1 MAPGGKKLQKS
12 TNCNITLDKESI
24 VELIKAVLKEEIS
37 KTGAGYIKNYQ
48 QQRNYH
54 ETRNWKAKERGY

>member
-1 MAPGGKKLQKS
+1 MVSGGKKLQKS
-12 TNCNITLDKESI
+12 INGITTLDKESI
-24 VELIKAVLKEEIS
+24 VELIKAVFKEEIS